1 MLGLIAF
8 TLLFLEDRS
17 LAFFSRVSDAV
28 SYDYHRMHLLFE
40 FGHFLILFMA
50 LAFMIIC
57 LTLDTFVKVIERR
70 WKRLTDR
77 SADVHLKEWLHH
89 LATLAN
95 ANASGV
101 FGSMPVLTTTEPSA
115 ASPAAA
121 LGSHALDRKL
131 ERLSKSTKF
140 SPPKSARPRRRR
152 RSNPKTAARSRRR
165 PPRRRRPRRQRCRCR
180 RAPSRSAAPAARGS
194 ATGSRGRCSR
204 GSTACGAARR
214 T

>member
-1 MLGLIAF
+1 MLGIVILAIVLLTIVLETGLSFIEERVHHSHSEVRKVLLEKFFKEFTMLGLIAF

-77 SADVHLKEWLHH
+77 SADVHLQEWLH
-89 LATLAN
+89 LL
-95 ANASGV
+95 
-101 FGSMPVLTTTEPSA
+101 LWLLQEC
-115 ASPAAA
+115 
-121 LGSHALDRKL
+121 L
-131 ERLSKSTKF
+131 
-140 SPPKSARPRRRR
+140 
-152 RSNPKTAARSRRR
+152 
-165 PPRRRRPRRQRCRCR
+165 
-180 RAPSRSAAPAARGS
+180 
-194 ATGSRGRCSR
+194 
-204 GSTACGAARR
+204 
-214 T
+214 